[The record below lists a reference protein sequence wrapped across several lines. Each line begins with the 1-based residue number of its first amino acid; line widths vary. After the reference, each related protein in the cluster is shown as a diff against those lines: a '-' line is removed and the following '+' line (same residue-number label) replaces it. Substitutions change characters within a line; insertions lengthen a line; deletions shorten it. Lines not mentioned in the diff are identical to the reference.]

1 VAPKSP
7 IPDLWIA
14 SVPIIVIVI
23 FGSQKDVF
31 QALFFW
37 RKETQRLQVQSQ
49 DSIEE
54 LEQKEADSIEE
65 PEQQATI

>member
-1 VAPKSP
+1 MAPKSP

-14 SVPIIVIVI
+14 SVPIIVVII

-31 QALFFW
+31 QVLFFW

-54 LEQKEADSIEE
+54 LDQKEADSIEE
-65 PEQQATI
+65 LDQKATI